1 MVKIYMYGAD
11 EFLGRDISSMMSGRL
26 AKIYQIK
33 EEEILFIA
41 VNSIIYHQGVDQTSY
56 HLFFHVEAPSAFKKH
71 EQEMKNYLLSA
82 SEDFSVHSHVEF
94 HYEDNEVY
102 SRIDEEYPLFV
113 TEKNSVVVEAAD
125 EDDEE
130 NIDIFSEIK

>member
-11 EFLGRDISSMMSGRL
+11 EFLGHDISSMMSGRL

-33 EEEILFIA
+33 EEEILF
-41 VNSIIYHQGVDQTSY
+41 
-56 HLFFHVEAPSAFKKH
+56 
-71 EQEMKNYLLSA
+71 
-82 SEDFSVHSHVEF
+82 
-94 HYEDNEVY
+94 YEDNEVY